1 MKRFLFIIFF
11 FPLFLFSKYQVVT
24 YFPLESYLVR
34 KIAHEEVKIREI
46 SHRYISEYQEIP
58 YSEISKLSNAKA
70 YFHFDIDVENKYAKL
85 LKDKNP
91 EIILVDLS
99 SNIFKIDD
107 NPYIWT
113 DPFLLREV
121 AKNIYEALIFI
132 NKDKKDFYT
141 KNYEAFLNEIDE
153 TFLRIK
159 QKFRSSET
167 NAIYVFDDYLEYFAR
182 RFRIKSIKREK
193 KYLSVQDVP
202 ELIKYTQ
209 KKDIRKILF
218 FDNYDYNL
226 ALSLGTNLSLEIIQ
240 EDIFNSN
247 WQTNL
252 LELSDKLSK

>member
-1 MKRFLFIIFF
+1 MKKFLFILFF
-11 FPLFLFSKYQVVT
+11 FPVFLFSKYQVIT

-46 SHRYISEYQEIP
+46 SNRYISEYQELP

-70 YFHFDIDVENKYAKL
+70 YFHFSLDVEHKYAKI
-85 LKDKNP
+85 LKEKNP

-113 DPFLLREV
+113 DPLLLREV
-121 AKNIYEALIFI
+121 AKNIYETLVII
-132 NKDKKDFYT
+132 NKDKKDFYK
-141 KNYEAFLNEIDE
+141 KNYEIFLNEIDD

-167 NAIYVFDDYLEYFAR
+167 NVIYVFDDYWEYFTR
-182 RFRIKSIKREK
+182 RFRIKTIRREK
-193 KYLSVQDVP
+193 KYISIQDVP
-202 ELIKYTQ
+202 ELIKFTQ
-209 KKDIRKILF
+209 KKDVKKILF
-218 FDNYDYNL
+218 LDNYDYNL
-226 ALSLGTNLSLEIIQ
+226 ALSLGTNLNIQIVQ

-247 WQTNL
+247 WQINL
-252 LELSDKLSK
+252 LELTDKLSK